1 MAKRT
6 RRAVRPYAP
15 KSPARTPVAPAAPA
29 APAAASAEQTKDR
42 AAVTQ
47 SPKKLVDFAAE
58 YRYVIADLKRIAVV
72 AVSMLALLVVLALI
86 LT

>member
-1 MAKRT
+1 
-6 RRAVRPYAP
+6 V
-15 KSPARTPVAPAAPA
+15 PVTKPAA
-29 APAAASAEQTKDR
+29 SDVR
-42 AAVTQ
+42 
-47 SPKKLVDFAAE
+47 AE